1 MSATYT
7 VKGYRSAENPNYQKH
22 LRILRVCKEEKV
34 SLPKETAAYFDL
46 QFDSLD
52 PEDVDSLDPEEVLS
66 FQIPFQEVNPS
77 EGSRGWEVFLD
88 RLPPG
93 TEKIR
98 FEINW

>member
-22 LRILRVCKEEKV
+22 LRILRVCKEEQV
-34 SLPKETAAYFDL
+34 SLPEETAAYFDHY
-46 QFDSLD
+46 S
-52 PEDVDSLDPEEVLS
+52 VDSLDPEEVLS
-66 FQIPFQEVNPS
+66 FEIPFQEVNPS

-98 FEINW
+98 FEISW